1 VRLFLETKMKSILK
15 CRATRVSFFLLLFL
29 GVSFPWRLEGEAV
42 RKPVLAILPFFI
54 ERVEEPGRGAICP
67 VCKRVYRSGEIL
79 PSSPN
84 TLTRVLHQKMEAIGT
99 FEVLSEEEVEKIFF
113 HQDLRRF
120 EEKPVSSS
128 LQVGKELNAD
138 FVFVGY
144 VFRFEQRIGSSIG
157 VEKPASVAFDI
168 HLFRMRDGKMV
179 WERGMDETQRPLSE
193 NLLKVVSFFRRK
205 ASWLKA
211 EELASVGIDEML
223 RDLPGV
229 KELEEVP

>member
-1 VRLFLETKMKSILK
+1 MS
-15 CRATRVSFFLLLFL
+15 VSLFLLLFF
-29 GVSFPWRLEGEAV
+29 GVSLPWRLEGEAV
-42 RKPVLAILPFFI
+42 KKPVLAILPFFI
-54 ERVEEPGRGAICP
+54 ERMEEPEKGTICP
-67 VCKRVYRSGEIL
+67 ICKRVYRSGEIL
-79 PSSPN
+79 PGSPN
-84 TLTRVLHQKMEAIGT
+84 TLIRILHQKMEATGT
-99 FEVLSEEEVEKIFF
+99 FEVLSEEKVEKVFF

-128 LQVGKELNAD
+128 LQVGKELNAH
-138 FVFVGY
+138 FVFVGC

-157 VEKPASVAFDI
+157 VEKPASVAFDM

-179 WERGMDETQRPLSE
+179 WERGMDEVQRPLSE
-193 NLLKVVSFFRRK
+193 NLFKVGSFFRRK

-223 RDLPGV
+223 KDLPGV